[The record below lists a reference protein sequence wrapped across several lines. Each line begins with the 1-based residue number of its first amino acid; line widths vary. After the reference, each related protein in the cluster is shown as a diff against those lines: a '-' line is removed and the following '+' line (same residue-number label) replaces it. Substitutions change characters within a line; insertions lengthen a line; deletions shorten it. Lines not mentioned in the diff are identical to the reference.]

1 MKDSI
6 GKNIGILLTV
16 ILLGGMIALRSM
28 QNYSDKNYRGS
39 NFFVFWL
46 SGRLLTE
53 GQNPYNPDQW
63 QTGHEVY
70 GVTNAREAIFLYPL
84 PLAVLMVPLGLLT
97 LDEAYLGW
105 QIIAQLS
112 IAMVVFTLLN
122 RWDRPE
128 HNRLFIPVV
137 LFIFFFGPTY
147 LTLQLGSIGPL
158 TLIILFAA
166 ILFLEKKN
174 SYAAGILLALTMLKP
189 PQGIS
194 FLFLIGLWL
203 LARRNWKALLGILL
217 GGIFL
222 WMLGM
227 SIDLDWV
234 SKFIHSGEAAFD
246 RRLGYQSNLW
256 SFSYL
261 VCNNNMNCSFALG
274 GVLSLIFLGSA
285 SYYLWRNHAKL
296 TIWQVFN
303 ISILVGFISTIFLGS
318 YDQLPY
324 IIPIVWIVGTLVKG
338 TKSYIY
344 AFLFL
349 MVLDLF
355 SLFALEK
362 QASTGRDLW
371 SLGNTAIVLGMVMM
385 LLYRQT
391 KSIVEK
397 DIPANV

>member
-1 MKDSI
+1 M
-6 GKNIGILLTV
+6 V
-16 ILLGGMIALRSM
+16 I
-28 QNYSDKNYRGS
+28 
-39 NFFVFWL
+39 
-46 SGRLLTE
+46 
-53 GQNPYNPDQW
+53 
-63 QTGHEVY
+63 
-70 GVTNAREAIFLYPL
+70 
-84 PLAVLMVPLGLLT
+84 
-97 LDEAYLGW
+97 
-105 QIIAQLS
+105 
-112 IAMVVFTLLN
+112 FTLLN

-128 HNRLFIPVV
+128 HNRLFIPVA

-174 SYAAGILLALTMLKP
+174 SFAAGILLALTMLKP

-222 WMLGM
+222 WVLGM

-234 SKFIHSGEAAFD
+234 SKFIHSSEAAFD

-274 GVLSLIFLGSA
+274 GVLSLIFLGST
-285 SYYLWRNHAKL
+285 SFYLWRNHAKL

-303 ISILVGFISTIFLGS
+303 IGILVGFLSTIYLWS

-344 AFLFL
+344 TFLFL
-349 MVLDLF
+349 VVLDLF

-391 KSIVEK
+391 NSIVEK

>member
-28 QNYSDKNYRGS
+28 QNYSDKDYRGS

-84 PLAVLMVPLGLLT
+84 PLAVLMIPLGLLT
-97 LDEAYLGW
+97 LDQAYLGW
-105 QIIAQLS
+105 QILAQLS
-112 IAMVVFTLLN
+112 ITMVIFTLLN

-128 HNRLFIPVV
+128 HNRLFIPVA

-222 WMLGM
+222 
-227 SIDLDWV
+227 
-234 SKFIHSGEAAFD
+234 
-246 RRLGYQSNLW
+246 
-256 SFSYL
+256 
-261 VCNNNMNCSFALG
+261 
-274 GVLSLIFLGSA
+274 
-285 SYYLWRNHAKL
+285 
-296 TIWQVFN
+296 
-303 ISILVGFISTIFLGS
+303 
-318 YDQLPY
+318 
-324 IIPIVWIVGTLVKG
+324 
-338 TKSYIY
+338 
-344 AFLFL
+344 
-349 MVLDLF
+349 
-355 SLFALEK
+355 
-362 QASTGRDLW
+362 
-371 SLGNTAIVLGMVMM
+371 
-385 LLYRQT
+385 
-391 KSIVEK
+391 
-397 DIPANV
+397 